1 MATITFRTKP
11 IAVYN
16 CGIPATVAYRLI
28 KVPELK
34 RAHCDMG
41 AFRSHPRYG
50 AFANSDLFPS
60 VLARI
65 RRDTANVYGEIKI
78 GSEPENVT
86 VVQEKFMVMV
96 TINV

>member
-11 IAVYN
+11 IAVYTRDTS
-16 CGIPATVAYRLI
+16 ATAAYWLI

-50 AFANSDLFPS
+50 GIANSDLFPNA
-60 VLARI
+60 LARI
-65 RRDTANVYGEIKI
+65 RRDITNAYGEIKI

-86 VVQEKFMVMV
+86 IAQEKFMVKV

>member
-16 CGIPATVAYRLI
+16 HDTPATVAYRLI
-28 KVPELK
+28 NVPELK
-34 RAHCDMG
+34 RAHCDMA

-50 AFANSDLFPS
+50 GLANSDLFPNA
-60 VLARI
+60 LARI
-65 RRDTANVYGEIKI
+65 RRNITNAYGEIKI

-86 VVQEKFMVMV
+86 VAQEKFMVKV
-96 TINV
+96 TIDV